1 MNIFTG
7 ETIKHINN
15 TYSSQTIPRNWRG
28 GKKSQIHSTRLPLPR
43 HQNQRHYRKWKLQG
57 YTTNEYSWKKIN
69 KTLVNQILDFPD
81 GRMIKNLPA
90 NTEDVR
96 DTGLIP
102 GVGNDNLLQYSCL
115 ENPMDREAWWLQS
128 MGLRRIGHDW
138 VTEQSRAHDPNPTI
152 YKKDHTT

>member
-57 YTTNEYSWKKIN
+57 YTTNEYGWKKIN

-81 GRMIKNLPA
+81 GRMIKKSACQHRRCKRHGFDPWSRKWQPITVFLPGESHGQRSLVA
-90 NTEDVR
+90 TVHGIAKNWT
-96 DTGLIP
+96 
-102 GVGNDNLLQYSCL
+102 
-115 ENPMDREAWWLQS
+115 WLS
-128 MGLRRIGHDW
+128 DW
-138 VTEQSRAHDPNPTI
+138 AEQSTWSKSNNI
-152 YKKDHTT
+152 